1 MSISA
6 PPQHGSGSGKAAWV
20 EYCAQLT
27 AANHGLSDVN
37 AAQSETIRDLE
48 AEIALLKEQIQTR
61 KPKGGRP
68 ALDLETVNRIEQAI
82 EHGAE
87 SFKAIARRFSVSDMS
102 VRNIRDRMN
111 ARESKEMD

>member
-1 MSISA
+1 MSKLKVLLVN
-6 PPQHGSGSGKAAWV
+6 PPVFQVNEPWYDTPDFVRTSIAYIAA
-20 EYCAQLT
+20 YL
-27 AANHGLSDVN
+27 
-37 AAQSETIRDLE
+37 RDHIE
-48 AEIALLKEQIQTR
+48 CEIMLVDSKFERLGF
-61 KPKGGRP
+61 P
-68 ALDLETVNRIEQAI
+68 ETVNRIEQAI